1 MKITLD
7 SIVSGFKS
15 VTKLITN
22 FDKIEDDL
30 NNKVL
35 YRDNPEGEPNQM
47 QNELDMNSNRIRN
60 LPAPA
65 SSTDAARLS
74 DVLAGVT
81 TTGTVLPT
89 PSTGTDDQALSVDSS
104 GNTFVL
110 RDGDVLS
117 FDQNAAS
124 STRRTIGDK
133 LRETVSPEDFGAAG
147 DNSTDDLAAIN
158 AALATGKT
166 VEFGSGKTYRVT
178 GLPSFADA
186 HIVGNAAVIDID
198 TGLYTGL
205 TGVSIKSLV
214 GELTIQGTGATENK
228 GLTGGSLITGA
239 VGATKNWSV
248 TVDMSSDDTA
258 NLNVGEFVSI
268 WSVAGTGDYEY
279 MRGCWEIT
287 AIVPN
292 VSITIKNT
300 SDAAAWP
307 TMTVTSMTVVRT
319 GLQLQFDDG
328 YTASGDKNA
337 CFYIEGGDI
346 TFGNIAI
353 IGDYNH
359 TTGVSVGSSPFYGI
373 VCGKNTVFT
382 SELLYVANMNLS
394 AVTADAST
402 LALGTVVT
410 GGCQFDGLSLGENC
424 YASGNVYI
432 AGGGRGVLAID
443 STFLGSVY
451 CTNARVFW
459 GQRAQG
465 NVNVIAKYHDN
476 TLSSEGYYLE
486 SSVIKGS
493 AEVDGYQYGVRAW
506 SASSATIIAAGTD
519 VKNCVTGFSAIE
531 GSFIDTDGGTTSGN
545 TVDFEYNTAG
555 SIIDLSGVLLA
566 PEAGGVLIDETA
578 SNPSTVTDV
587 TQLYSNDSTY
597 ELMAKFGSGVTKVV
611 VNDTADSLT
620 GDILTTPAAT
630 SGGYA
635 KGHAYVGPLLVQW
648 GSVQFTGSSPLNV
661 TFSETFPTAVGS
673 IQLTRLDEGPTSV
686 LAVSQATPVTTS
698 QFTVDPDGG
707 FSGTYEFTY
716 IAIGY

>member
-7 SIVSGFKS
+7 DIVSGFKS
-15 VTKLITN
+15 VTKIIAN
-22 FDKIEDDL
+22 FGKIETDL
-30 NNKVL
+30 NDKVL

-104 GNTFVL
+104 GNAYVL

-124 STRRTIGDK
+124 SARRTIGDK

-205 TGVSIKSLV
+205 AGVSIKSLV
-214 GELTIQGTGATENK
+214 GEFTIQGAGATESK

-307 TMTVTSMTVVRT
+307 TMTITSMTVVRA

-328 YTASGDKNA
+328 YAAGDKNA

-346 TFGNIAI
+346 TFGTMAI

-359 TTGVSVGSSPFYGI
+359 TTGVSVGSSPFYGT

-382 SELLYVANMNLS
+382 SDKLYVANMNLS

-402 LALGTVVT
+402 LSLGTVVT
-410 GGCQFDGLSLGENC
+410 GGCQFDGLSLAENS
-424 YASGNVYI
+424 YASGTFFI
-432 AGGGRGVLAID
+432 AGGGRGVLATD
-443 STFLGSVY
+443 STFVGDIY

-465 NVNVIAKYHDN
+465 DVDIDAKYHDN
-476 TLSSEGYYLE
+476 TLSSEGYYLD

-493 AEVDGYQYGVRAW
+493 AAVDGYQYGVRAL
-506 SASSATIIAAGTD
+506 SASSATILGVGTD
-519 VKNCVTGFSAIE
+519 VKNCVTGFSSIE

-545 TVDFEYNTAG
+545 TADFEYNTAG

-620 GDILTTPAAT
+620 GDITTTA
-630 SGGYA
+630 SGAPSGVTLSS
-635 KGHAYVGPLLVQW
+635 GHAYIGPVLIQW
-648 GSVQFTGSSPLNV
+648 GKCESGSDTEESF
-661 TFSETFPTAVGS
+661 TFSEAFPNEVYS
-673 IQLTRLDEGPTSV
+673 VQLTSVENSRDPLMLNGEITLTNFGIDRWDETAG
-686 LAVSQATPVTTS
+686 
-698 QFTVDPDGG
+698 TVD
-707 FSGTYEFTY
+707 FTY
-716 IAIGY
+716 IAIGR